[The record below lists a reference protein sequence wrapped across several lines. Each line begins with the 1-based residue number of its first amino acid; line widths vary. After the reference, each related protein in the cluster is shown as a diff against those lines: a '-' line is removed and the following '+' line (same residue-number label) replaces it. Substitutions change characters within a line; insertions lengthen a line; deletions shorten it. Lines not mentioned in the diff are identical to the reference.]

1 MMKNRVKI
9 GVLVLFMLV
18 GTFAFSQNRPG
29 RERIKSLKVA
39 FITERLNLTS
49 KEAQVFWPLYNE
61 HEENIEAIKRKERV
75 DVLSKLQDFE
85 YLTEGEA
92 SRLLDKLLDLE
103 AEKHRLHIAY
113 MERMSEVISA
123 KKSFMLIRAEEDF
136 KKRLLKEIQKRRK
149 GG

>member
-1 MMKNRVKI
+1 MKNRVKI

-49 KEAQVFWPLYNE
+49 EEAQVFWPLYNE

-92 SRLLDKLLDLE
+92 SRLLGKLLDLE
-103 AEKHRLHIAY
+103 AEKHRLHISY

>member
-18 GTFAFSQNRPG
+18 GMFAFAQNRPG

-49 KEAQVFWPLYNE
+49 QEAQVFWPLYNE

-92 SRLLDKLLDLE
+92 ESLLDKLLDLE
-103 AEKHRLHIAY
+103 AEKHRLHIGY
-113 MERMSEVISA
+113 LERMSEVISA

>member
-1 MMKNRVKI
+1 MKNRVKI
-9 GVLVLFMLV
+9 GVLGLFMLV

-49 KEAQVFWPLYNE
+49 EEAQVFWPLYNE
-61 HEENIEAIKRKERV
+61 HESNIEAIKRKERV

-85 YLTEGEA
+85 YLTESEA

-103 AEKHRLHIAY
+103 AEKHGLHIAY
-113 MERMSEVISA
+113 MERMSEVLGA
-123 KKSFMLIRAEEDF
+123 KKSFKLIRAEEDF

>member
-1 MMKNRVKI
+1 MKNKVKI
-9 GVLVLFMLV
+9 GVLLLFMLV

-49 KEAQVFWPLYNE
+49 QEAQVFWPLYNE
-61 HEENIEAIKRKERV
+61 HEENIEAIKRKERQ

-85 YLTEGEA
+85 YLSEGEA
-92 SRLLDKLLDLE
+92 SKLLDKLLDLE
-103 AEKHRLHIAY
+103 AEKHQLHIAY

>member
-1 MMKNRVKI
+1 MMKNKVKI
-9 GVLVLFMLV
+9 GVLLLFMLV

-49 KEAQVFWPLYNE
+49 QEAQVFWPLYNE
-61 HEENIEAIKRKERV
+61 HEENIEAIKRKERQ

-85 YLTEGEA
+85 YLSEGEA
-92 SRLLDKLLDLE
+92 SKLLDKLLDLE
-103 AEKHRLHIAY
+103 AEKHQLHIAY